1 MSARS
6 TYAVPRAWRSL
17 ACALLLAGSLA
28 ACGDD
33 GDSSATG
40 SSSTPASTAPSS
52 SPTPAAPTATVL
64 GIQGVDYG
72 YVLSQPSVP
81 AGPVRIDFSNP
92 GKEYHML
99 EGGLLLPGK
108 TLADVQAALKSTDE
122 GAFES
127 VFGKDD
133 GNGLGGPNIL
143 APGAAT
149 SVTVTTFK
157 PGTYA
162 FICFFSVKGTEEPH
176 FARGMVTGLE
186 VTAATSPAPAEPVAD
201 AEISIDE
208 KGITGVEAVKSG
220 KGTFKITNTGTREH
234 SLPIVAYVGD
244 TTFAAADKYFEETL
258 DQGKPES
265 PNPPARIEGGLSRLA
280 PGAVTYLHLDLKPG
294 RYVVLDVEGSTD
306 EEDAPEYY
314 KVNPK
319 TSKFEFTVV

>member
-1 MSARS
+1 MSTRS
-6 TYAVPRAWRSL
+6 TSTVPRAWRSL
-17 ACALLLAGSLA
+17 ACALLVAGSLA

-33 GDSSATG
+33 NDSSTTG
-40 SSSTPASTAPSS
+40 SSSTPASTAPTS
-52 SPTPAAPTATVL
+52 SPTPAAPAAVVL
-64 GIQGVDYG
+64 GVQGVDYG

-99 EGGLLLPGK
+99 EGGLLLAGK
-108 TLADVQAALKSTDE
+108 TIADVQKALMSDDQ
-122 GAFES
+122 GAFAT
-127 VFGKDD
+127 VFAEPD
-133 GNGLGGPNIL
+133 GEALGGPNVL

-162 FICFFSVKGTEEPH
+162 FLCFFSVKGTQAPH
-176 FARGMVTGLE
+176 FTRGMLTSLE
-186 VTAATSPAPAEPVAD
+186 VTAATSPAPAEPTAD

-208 KGITGVEAVKSG
+208 KGITGVEALKSG
-220 KGTFKITNTGTREH
+220 KGTFKITNTGTRPH
-234 SLPIVAYVGD
+234 SLPVLAYVGD
-244 TTFAAADKYFEETL
+244 TTFEVADKYFEDTL
-258 DQGKPES
+258 DKGKPES

-294 RYVVLDVEGSTD
+294 RYAVLDIEGSTD
-306 EEDAPEYY
+306 EEEAPEYY